1 MARVTAAVRT
11 TFRSLRYRNYR
22 LFFTGQLVSQAG
34 TWLTMIALVLLV
46 LHRTDKS
53 GLAIGILTACQ
64 FAPILVLG
72 AFGGLVAD
80 RYDKRRLLLV
90 TQTLEMLQ
98 SFGLAALAFIPG
110 TPLIAF
116 YLMALAGGTMLA
128 FDNPARRSF
137 VSEMT
142 PTGDLQNAVTLNSA
156 LMTSSRVIGPAIA
169 GLLVVTVG
177 FGWCFTIDAIS
188 YLAVIASL
196 WMMRTEELYPAPV
209 ASRARGQVREGLRYV
224 RRVADL
230 RIPLIMMTVVGLL
243 TFNFSVVI
251 PLFVEKT
258 LGGSDSTY
266 TLLYSVL
273 SLGSLAGALFA
284 SHRHF
289 IGIRTIVVAALGFG
303 ATMMVFSIAPNL
315 AASFPIALV
324 VGFASVMFMT
334 SSSAVVQLRSDP
346 SMRGRVLALQA
357 IVFIGSTPIGGP
369 ILGFVCDQFGARGGL
384 LLGGVA
390 ALAAGAWGAR
400 AIRHMPEGRS
410 DVTTVEALQA
420 ETTEMEVA

>member
-1 MARVTAAVRT
+1 MTRVTAAVRT

-22 LFFTGQLVSQAG
+22 LFLTGQLISQAG

-46 LHRTDKS
+46 LHRTNKN
-53 GLAIGILTACQ
+53 GLAIGLLTACQ

-80 RYDKRRLLLV
+80 RCDKRKLLLV

-98 SFGLAALAFIPG
+98 SFGLV
-110 TPLIAF
+110 
-116 YLMALAGGTMLA
+116 ALAGGTMLA

-142 PTGDLQNAVTLNSA
+142 PKEDLQNAVTLNSA

-169 GLLVVTVG
+169 GLLVVTTG
-177 FGWCFTIDAIS
+177 YGWCFTIDAIS

-196 WMMRTEELYPAPV
+196 WVMRTEELYPAPA

-224 RRVADL
+224 RRVPDL
-230 RIPLIMMTVVGLL
+230 RIPLVMMTVVGLL

-258 LGGSDSTY
+258 LGGSDGTY

-303 ATMMVFSIAPNL
+303 ATMMVFSAAPNL
-315 AASFPIALV
+315 ATSFPIALV
-324 VGFASVMFMT
+324 VGFASVMFM
-334 SSSAVVQLRSDP
+334 R
-346 SMRGRVLALQA
+346 
-357 IVFIGSTPIGGP
+357 
-369 ILGFVCDQFGARGGL
+369 
-384 LLGGVA
+384 
-390 ALAAGAWGAR
+390 
-400 AIRHMPEGRS
+400 
-410 DVTTVEALQA
+410 
-420 ETTEMEVA
+420 

>member
-169 GLLVVTVG
+169 GVLVVTVG

-188 YLAVIASL
+188 YLAVLRAL
-196 WMMRTEELYPAPV
+196 FMMRPAEL
-209 ASRARGQVREGLRYV
+209 RAIPITPRGKGQVREGIRYV
-224 RRVADL
+224 RNVPELWISFVMLAVIGTL
-230 RIPLIMMTVVGLL
+230 SYNFTVV
-243 TFNFSVVI
+243 F
-251 PLFVEKT
+251 PLFV
-258 LGGSDSTY
+258 LHGLHGGDAAY
-266 TLLYSVL
+266 TLVYSVF
-273 SLGSLAGALFA
+273 SAGSLVGALA
-284 SHRHF
+284 VAHRISISVRHVV
-289 IGIRTIVVAALGFG
+289 IGATAFGVTMLGLSISPSVGATYPIVVVLGVSSIMYMT
-303 ATMMVFSIAPNL
+303 ATT
-315 AASFPIALV
+315 ALV
-324 VGFASVMFMT
+324 QVRANPMMH
-334 SSSAVVQLRSDP
+334 
-346 SMRGRVLALQA
+346 GRVLALQS
-357 IVFIGSTPIGGP
+357 VLLIGTTPVGGP
-369 ILGFVCDQFGARGGL
+369 ILGAMADTFGARSPVV
-384 LLGGVA
+384 LGGIA
-390 ALAAGAWGAR
+390 ALAAAAWGA
-400 AIRHMPEGRS
+400 AVGRHVLSRPGLPAEG
-410 DVTTVEALQA
+410 DVTADEAPFA
-420 ETTEMEVA
+420 